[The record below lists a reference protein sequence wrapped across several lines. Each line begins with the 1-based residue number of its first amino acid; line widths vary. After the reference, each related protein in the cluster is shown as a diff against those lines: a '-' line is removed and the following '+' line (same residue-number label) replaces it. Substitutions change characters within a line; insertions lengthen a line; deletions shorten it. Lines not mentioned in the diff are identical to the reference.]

1 MVVLNTALA
10 QVIKYLQGQTPVTPL
25 TIILGT
31 DGTAANEN
39 QTSLI
44 APVATTNKAFAS
56 TPSTTEFQI
65 NYEHLLG
72 LLEGNSISFREL
84 ALRGVLSGSTVHF
97 TRNNYPVFDKTDE
110 EQINSIIVVEVLN
123 EQ

>member
-1 MVVLNTALA
+1 MAVLNSTLA
-10 QVIKYLQGQTPVTPL
+10 QVIKYLQGETPVVPT

-31 DGTAANEN
+31 DGTAFDET
-39 QTSLI
+39 QTGLI
-44 APVATTNKAFAS
+44 APVGTTNKAFAS

-65 NYEHLLG
+65 QYEHLLG

-84 ALRGVLSGSTVHF
+84 ALRGVLVGSTVHL
-97 TRNNYPVFDKTDE
+97 TRNIFPVFDKTNE
-110 EQINSIIVVEVLN
+110 EQINSIIIVEVLN